1 MSSSAKR
8 RRQQSYDMDNP
19 ANWTINKLKTE
30 LETRGI
36 KLTASVSK
44 AALLQLYNQLSKPDI
59 DIHTEVSSEQTFQ
72 DQMNTAREVSQDQL
86 TLTNNPSANVV
97 PVRNIPATVTSAVPS
112 PVTADTSYNAG
123 PSVTPINQAG
133 AITSSTIND
142 SATVTS
148 TAVTHNSVAMTPE
161 QSSISSLD
169 NSSLGMITAMQSTI
183 CSLQSTVNQL
193 LTEKSTKIGQSTP
206 NMLEKYYGKETLQT
220 PATTTASQFGVAAD
234 SLPHV
239 DVISETLKRNIL
251 EGKFINLACLLIPD
265 FEPPNLTTNE
275 ASGLEFL
282 RQGRRDHRLDRSLSI
297 TQFF

>member
-19 ANWTINKLKTE
+19 ANWTVNKLKTE

-44 AALLQLYNQLSKPDI
+44 SALLQLSHRLSKPDS
-59 DIHTEVSSEQTFQ
+59 DIHTEVSSEQTFH
-72 DQMNTAREVSQDQL
+72 DQSNTATEVSQDQL
-86 TLTNNPSANVV
+86 TLT
-97 PVRNIPATVTSAVPS
+97 PVRNIPTTVTSAVVS
-112 PVTADTSYNAG
+112 PVTADTTYNDG
-123 PSVTPINQAG
+123 PTVTPINQAG
-133 AITSSTIND
+133 AITSSAIND

-148 TAVTHNSVAMTPE
+148 TAVTHNSEAMTPG
-161 QSSISSLD
+161 QSSIPSFD
-169 NSSLGMITAMQSTI
+169 NSSLGMITAMQGTI
-183 CSLQSTVNQL
+183 CSLQSTVTQL
-193 LTEKSTKIGQSTP
+193 LTEKSTKSGQSTP
-206 NMLEKYYGKETLQT
+206 NMLEKYYGKETAQT
-220 PATTTASQFGVAAD
+220 PAKTTASQFGVAAD
-234 SLPHV
+234 SLLHV
-239 DVISETLKRNIL
+239 DVISETLKRNII
-251 EGKFINLACLLIPD
+251 EGKFINLASLLIPD